1 MSWQNNKLTT
11 RKEIESMLSSTSDNI
26 YNENT
31 VLRDIRASY
40 ETHNSLTDEQI
51 ILFKTIVREL
61 KIKAKQYKL
70 NIGNAK
76 IKDSTIELE
85 KTEIMFSV
93 KNLHEFMKKENT
105 VKTTYGG
112 RKDKYIP
119 CTIAIKDGFI
129 YIDYNTKRRVSNQHN
144 YKQWDSLT
152 KKERR
157 EIKSEKRNP
166 RNRKGRKK

>member
-1 MSWQNNKLTT
+1 MSWENNKLTT
-11 RKEIESMLSSTSDNI
+11 QKEIDSMLNISEKI
-26 YNENT
+26 YNENA

-61 KIKAKQYKL
+61 KLKAKQYKL
-70 NIGNAK
+70 NIGAAK
-76 IKDSTIELE
+76 VKDSNVELE

-105 VKTTYGG
+105 IKTTYGG

-119 CTIAIKDGFI
+119 CTISIKDGFI

-166 RNRKGRKK
+166 RNRRRGK